1 MNRHNYT
8 EEEDK
13 WLRDNVKGVGKEEL
27 TKRFNEHFKT
37 NLTPSQIANRKA
49 TLKITA
55 DLVHKYTKEQEE
67 WLKDNIEGTT
77 TKELVRRFREKFDIP
92 ITERKLITYKNLR
105 HLTNGLRKKFTDEQ
119 KEWVKEN
126 YKGVSNKEL
135 TEMFNKKYGTNFNQ
149 QQIQSLKA
157 KYKLDSGLWHKFS
170 EEQNQ
175 WIIDNCKDS
184 TYDQLTEEFNKKFE
198 TNLTKKRMVNKVIK
212 LNRAKDVLRTWAPK
226 GAEKLRPD
234 GYIYIKVAND
244 EWVPKHR
251 YIYEQHYGKIP
262 EDCVVMFLDGDK
274 TNFELDNLRLVE
286 RKKQLLASSRN
297 LLTDD
302 KEINETALL
311 IAELT
316 IESKKIRDKM
326 ENKNGRR
333 KTKRK
338 K

>member
-1 MNRHNYT
+1 MMNRHTYT

-13 WLRDNVKGVGKEEL
+13 WLRDNVKGVGKEVL

-49 TLKITA
+49 TLKIKA

-67 WLKDNIEGTT
+67 WLIKNIKGTT
-77 TKELVRRFREKFDIP
+77 TRELAKKFTKKFGVP

-119 KEWVKEN
+119 IKWVKEN
-126 YKGVSNKEL
+126 YKGIQNKEL
-135 TEMFNKKYGTNFNQ
+135 TEMLNKKFNTNFTE
-149 QQIQSLKA
+149 QQIESLKG
-157 KYKLDSGLWHKFS
+157 KFGLNSGLWHKYS
-170 EEQNQ
+170 EEENQ
-175 WIIDNCKDS
+175 WIIDNCKGF
-184 TYDQLTEEFNKKFE
+184 TYDQLTKEFNKKFK
-198 TNLTKKRMVNKVIK
+198 TNLTKKRMLNKIVK

-262 EDCVVMFLDGDK
+262 EGCIVMFLDGDK
-274 TNFELDNLRLVE
+274 TNFELDNLCLVE
-286 RKKQLLASSRN
+286 RKIQLLASSRG
-297 LLTDD
+297 LLTTD

-311 IAELT
+311 LSELILET
-316 IESKKIRDKM
+316 GKAKNKIN
-326 ENKNGRR
+326 NK
-333 KTKRK
+333 
-338 K
+338 